1 MAGGQSAK
9 RCPSCGSRRGVVFV
23 HGHGQ
28 CVACGSNTEP
38 CCAGASAAD
47 EADGG
52 DSDAVFVDPHL
63 FATLFE
69 QLGGASA
76 TVTTEALLFALVQR
90 EGSDLDTARLLLE
103 AGERVG
109 VVQRV
114 GAACHRLR
122 RD

>member
-1 MAGGQSAK
+1 MAGGQSAQH
-9 RCPSCGSRRGVVFV
+9 CPSCGSRRGVVFV

-28 CVACGSNTEP
+28 CVACGTNTEP

-52 DSDAVFVDPHL
+52 AADAEFVDPQL
-63 FATLFE
+63 FERLFE
-69 QLGGASA
+69 QLGGPQV
-76 TVTTEALLFALVQR
+76 TVTTDALLFALVQR

-109 VVQRV
+109 IVQRI
-114 GAACHRLR
+114 GEHCHRLWR
-122 RD
+122 